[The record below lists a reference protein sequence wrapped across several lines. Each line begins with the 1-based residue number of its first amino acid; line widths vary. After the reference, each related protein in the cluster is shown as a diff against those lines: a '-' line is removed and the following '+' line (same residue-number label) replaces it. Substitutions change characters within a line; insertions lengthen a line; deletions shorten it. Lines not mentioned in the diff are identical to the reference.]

1 MKKKLRFIILLLII
15 SVFSFLG
22 FKIANKINHKK
33 EVAENTKSIPNFSF
47 IDIEDNVYTNK
58 NLSNRPIV
66 FVYFNSDCD
75 YCQSEATKIQERLED
90 FKEVQLV
97 FVSFEEQK
105 NIIDF
110 AKEYQL
116 YKKENVVFLE
126 DKEMVFSQIFD
137 VNSIPYIVVYDKDK
151 NFLQKFKGATKIDNI
166 LAVLN

>member
-1 MKKKLRFIILLLII
+1 MKKKIRIIGLLLIV
-15 SVFSFLG
+15 SVFGFLG
-22 FKIANKINHKK
+22 FKIANKLSHKK
-33 EVAENTKSIPNFSF
+33 EVTARTKTIPNFSF
-47 IDIEDNVYTNK
+47 SDTKGNVYTKK
-58 NLSNRPIV
+58 NLPNKPIV

-75 YCQSEATKIQERLED
+75 YCQSEATKIEERLGH

-110 AKEYQL
+110 AKEYKL

-151 NFLQKFKGATKIDNI
+151 NFQQKFKGATKIDNI